1 MYRNDQSAFFFK
13 KKHFVIHHVPQPG
26 RQTKKSIQHR
36 KQKILRNDIMQ
47 TESSIDPGQISIQTF
62 NEARE
67 MITITKERRHIS
79 C

>member
-1 MYRNDQSAFFFK
+1 
-13 KKHFVIHHVPQPG
+13 
-26 RQTKKSIQHR
+26 
-36 KQKILRNDIMQ
+36 MQ